1 MSFAVITYRCC
12 GIVPMLA
19 FCSTYSYGVPGPGG
33 DTSRLYGYVCSAPVV
48 TGFAV
53 GDTEIGTP
61 GPASKSTSSAGPVF
75 AARRNRNPVSSSSAG
90 RGVTQVTLPDA
101 REASTRTVL
110 SAFTV
115 NSGCALNRTSVGL
128 PSASAVQNRPSAL

>member
-1 MSFAVITYRCC
+1 MTYRCC

-33 DTSRLYGYVCSAPVV
+33 DTSLLYGYVCSAPVRTPV
-48 TGFAV
+48 AV

-61 GPASKSTSSAGPVF
+61 GPASKSTTRAGPVL

-90 RGVTQVTLPDA
+90 RGVTQVSLLFA
-101 REASTRTVL
+101 RFASTRTVV
-110 SAFTV
+110 SAFTA
-115 NSGCALNRTSVGL
+115 N
-128 PSASAVQNRPSAL
+128 